1 MDPLDREL
9 VTALFRQPRAELID
23 VAAETGMVATTVQKR
38 LSALQA
44 DGTVA
49 GYTAKVDYERLGY
62 RTVIVRLAVDL
73 GSVDD
78 VTDRLREQPAFVTV
92 YQISGPFTV
101 FAVGRFES
109 EAEIAACLHELH
121 ADPDVRTVDTSA
133 VRRIHAENDSPLN
146 GEN

>member
-1 MDPLDREL
+1 MDRLDKEL

-23 VAAETGMVATTVQKR
+23 VAAETEMVAVQKR
-38 LSALQA
+38 LSALQT

-73 GSVDD
+73 GSIDD

-109 EAEIAACLHELH
+109 EAEIATCLHELH